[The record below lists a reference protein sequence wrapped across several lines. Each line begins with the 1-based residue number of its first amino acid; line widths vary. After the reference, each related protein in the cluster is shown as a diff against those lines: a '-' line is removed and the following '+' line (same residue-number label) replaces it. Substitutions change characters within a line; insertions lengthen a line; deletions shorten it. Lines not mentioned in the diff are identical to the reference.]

1 MTTSE
6 PDIDALLERARGGDD
21 DARQQL
27 LGCYRG
33 RLRKMIGFHLDRRLA
48 GRLDPSDVVQETLMD
63 ADRKLDDYLR
73 ERPLPFYPWLRRLA
87 LERLVKLHQRH
98 LRAAKRSVRREE
110 PGVLN
115 LPEDSA
121 LELASRL
128 LDRRSGPSARLVREE
143 LQARVRSALDRL
155 AANDREVLVL
165 RYLEELPH
173 REIAM
178 VLGITEAAVK
188 TRHVRALER
197 LGELLGEEVEE
208 DER

>member
-1 MTTSE
+1 MNASE
-6 PDIDALLERARGGDD
+6 SDIDSLLDRARGGDD
-21 DARQQL
+21 SARQQL
-27 LGCYRG
+27 LGCYRA

-48 GRLDPSDVVQETLMD
+48 ARVDPSDVVQEALMD

-73 ERPLPFYPWLRRLA
+73 QRPLPFYPWLRRLA
-87 LERLVKLHQRH
+87 LERVIKLHQRH
-98 LRAAKRSVRREE
+98 LRTAKRSVRREE

-121 LELASRL
+121 LELAARL
-128 LDRRSGPSARLVREE
+128 LDVQSGPSARLVREE
-143 LQARVRSALDRL
+143 LRARVRSALDRL
-155 AANDREVLVL
+155 SETDREVLVL
-165 RYLEELPH
+165 RHLEELPH
-173 REIAM
+173 REIAT

-197 LGELLGEEVEE
+197 LGELLGQEVEE